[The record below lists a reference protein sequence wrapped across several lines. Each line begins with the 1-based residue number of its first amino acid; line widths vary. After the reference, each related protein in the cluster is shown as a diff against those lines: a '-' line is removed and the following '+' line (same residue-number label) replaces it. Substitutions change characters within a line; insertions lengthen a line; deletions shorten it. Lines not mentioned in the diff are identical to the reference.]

1 MALGSSETLK
11 QTQEA
16 TTGKPRIFNPYRVA
30 NLNHGV
36 SAVVGLVRVRMAS
49 VSNRDPPADK
59 VLFGRR
65 RYGYVRAKAR
75 ADQLGAIQ
83 RTLDGC
89 PAPGDSKQS
98 SPYGQPRQRLA
109 LHCQRPR

>member
-1 MALGSSETLK
+1 MLENPEET
-11 QTQEA
+11 TA
-16 TTGKPRIFNPYRVA
+16 GKSRILNPDRVA

-49 VSNRDPPADK
+49 VSNRHPPSDN

-98 SPYGQPRQRLA
+98 SPYGQPRQHLDP
-109 LHCQRPR
+109 HCPLRR